1 MPGLPIPPGGRDVT
15 WRPATPAD
23 AAALAA
29 LSTAVDAAEDLEDPI
44 GPEGARYFL
53 TFPGVDLTTDTLSAV
68 AGDGALLAFAWVW
81 AHEAGGVARAV
92 VWYEAHPRR
101 RDLEGF
107 LLSWIEERA
116 AESTSRFAGATQR
129 HARYDIEEH
138 RHRRRA
144 ALEAAGYRPA
154 RVFVEMRRP
163 LPAALPSTAALPPG
177 ITVVPWSKERD
188 EATRLA
194 ANEAF
199 ALHWDSM
206 PLDAEHW
213 ERRVTGDAIFRPDL
227 SFLATAG
234 PEVVALCL
242 AAVDPEAT
250 EREGFEEVWIERVG
264 TRPAWQRNGL
274 ATHLLLRTMQAALEV
289 GITSSALTVDQDSNT
304 RATAVY
310 ERLGFVPSRR
320 TLTYVKDL
328 GRPLAPPAA

>member
-1 MPGLPIPPGGRDVT
+1 MPGLPIPPGKGDAT
-15 WRPATPAD
+15 WRPATLAD
-23 AAALAA
+23 ADALAA
-29 LSTAVDAAEDLEDPI
+29 LSTAVDAAEDLEDPV

-53 TFPGVDLTTDTLSAV
+53 TFPGVDLATDTLAAV
-68 AGDGALLAFAWVW
+68 AGDGAFLAFAWVW
-81 AHEAGGVARAV
+81 AHEAGGVARAI

-107 LLSWIEERA
+107 LLSWIEARA
-116 AESTSRFAGATQR
+116 VESTTRFAGATQR
-129 HARYDIEEH
+129 RARYDIEEH
-138 RHRRRA
+138 RYRRRA

-163 LPAALPSTAALPPG
+163 LPAGLPSTAALPSG
-177 ITVVPWSKERD
+177 STVVPWSKDRD
-188 EATRLA
+188 EATRQA

-213 ERRVTGDAIFRPDL
+213 EQRVSGDAIFRPDL

-234 PEVVALCL
+234 PEVIALCL

-250 EREGFEEVWIERVG
+250 EREGFQEVWIERVG
-264 TRPAWQRNGL
+264 TRPAWQRRGL
-274 ATHLLLRTMQAALEV
+274 ATHLLLRTMQAAFEA
-289 GITSSALTVDQDSNT
+289 GIPSVALTVDQDSNT

-328 GRPLAPPAA
+328 G